1 VLSSTRSHATPT
13 KTEIASEA
21 NHAWTP
27 SVFLNPHITFRTFP
41 HIVCKCEKLESLLLL
56 RATGST
62 LEPGSLTLEAGEL
75 TAVGAFEFE

>member
-1 VLSSTRSHATPT
+1 MPSSTRSHATPT
-13 KTEIASEA
+13 EIVIASKA

-27 SVFLNPHITFRTFP
+27 SIFLNPHMTFRTFT
-41 HIVCKCEKLESLLLL
+41 HIVCKCEKLKSLLLL

-62 LEPGSLTLEAGEL
+62 LVPGSLTLEAGEL